1 MKPIWLNSTPEQKTI
16 LITILAMA
24 NFKPN
29 KWEWQGKQFI
39 LQEGQ
44 FITSLDSLAKECG
57 SGVTIRNIRTALKR
71 FEKCG
76 FLTNESTKTGRLITI
91 ENWETYQ
98 GNSVESDKV
107 TDKDLTK
114 SRQRPDKD
122 LTTKEEGK
130 EGKKVKKD
138 IYSDY
143 TENPNLLKALK
154 DFEIMRNSMKNGKF
168 TDQAKKLLLTE
179 LNKLADTDEKKIAIL
194 KQSIFYGWK
203 GVFPLKQ
210 GQAQKNGFDNFEGR
224 KYDGKALEAAWVEKS
239 RKPTFNNFENRT
251 YDTAS
256 LKEKL
261 LKKGRGEL

>member
-24 NFKPN
+24 NFRPS

-44 FITSLDSLAKECG
+44 FITSLDSLAKACG

-91 ENWETYQ
+91 ENWVIYQ
-98 GNSVESDKV
+98 GNSVEGDKV
-107 TDKDLTK
+107 TGKDLTK

-138 IYSDY
+138 IYTPEFEEFY
-143 TENPNLLKALK
+143 KLYPNPQNKQRSFKNWKKQLKNETIERL
-154 DFEIMRNSMKNGKF
+154 M
-168 TDQAKKLLLTE
+168 QAAINYKKLVEIENRERQYIKSSANFFGQENFFIDYLPE
-179 LNKLADTDEKKIAIL
+179 NFKEP
-194 KQSIFYGWK
+194 Q
-203 GVFPLKQ
+203 PKQ
-210 GQAQKNGFDNFEGR
+210 GQAQKKNGFDNF
-224 KYDGKALEAAWVEKS
+224 KK
-239 RKPTFNNFENRT
+239 RT
-251 YDTAS
+251 YDTVS